1 MVGKVNVDVAV
12 LGKTGVDGYTQQAA
26 LAAGGDIAYR
36 KQRLGLQL
44 SVGVNIPYPAGALG
58 QDYAAI
64 GQEVQRPGY
73 FQVANQ

>member
-36 KQRLGLQL
+36 KQRLG
-44 SVGVNIPYPAGALG
+44 P
-58 QDYAAI
+58 
-64 GQEVQRPGY
+64 
-73 FQVANQ
+73 